1 VTKCTC
7 GVGMLVRSLTIF
19 ALVLIGLAGLACRS
33 EGISVKLAWDQVTD
47 PTVIAYNL
55 YYGGSSPDY
64 YSFVSAGAN
73 NTVTVSNLT
82 GGVTYYF
89 AVTAINVFGLE
100 SAFSAPVIYRVPIPC
115 TITLG
120 NLIQTYDGT
129 PKSASATTTPSGL
142 PVSLTYNGQ
151 TNSPAGLGIY
161 QVVATVTDPNYSGSA
176 TGTLIIATTLATI
189 QLTGMTW
196 VYDGNMKEAS
206 VTTTPP
212 GLPVL
217 LTYNGATGPPTNA
230 GSYEVT
236 AEIYDPT
243 FTFGAVTNGVF
254 TISRANAA
262 VQLSSLTWNYDGTR
276 KSAFVTTIPPGLAVM
291 LTYNGQSQ
299 APYAAGTYTVIASI
313 TDPNYQGSDTQL
325 FTITGGKGGPG
336 VTSPAT
342 PFPPS
347 PGSQATSQV
356 TATGEPLQIRWP
368 TGSIGPVSVFHSTN
382 LAEWA
387 LLTNSI
393 DRSGSMLIL
402 QQPGNHFYRATI
414 ANQGRTNQLPMEI
427 EKLSHASTASQP
439 INANPTTQG
448 VP

>member
-1 VTKCTC
+1 MTKCTC

-19 ALVLIGLAGLACRS
+19 ALVLIGLAGLAYRS

-55 YYGGSSPDY
+55 YYGGTSPNY
-64 YSFVSAGAN
+64 SSFVSAGAN
-73 NTVTVSNLT
+73 NSVTVSNLA

-120 NLIQTYDGT
+120 NLLQTYDGT
-129 PKSASATTTPSGL
+129 PKSASATTTPPGL
-142 PVSLTYNGQ
+142 NMSLTYSGQ

-189 QLTGMTW
+189 QLTSMAW

-217 LTYNGATGPPTNA
+217 VTYNGLTDPPTNA

-243 FTFGAVTNGVF
+243 FTFGGVANGIF

-276 KSAFVTTIPPGLAVM
+276 KSAFVTTVPPGLAVM

-299 APYAAGTYTVIASI
+299 APYAAGIYTVVGSV
-313 TDPNYQGSDTQL
+313 TDPNYQGSDTQI
-325 FTITGGKGGPG
+325 FTITGGNGGPG

-342 PFPPS
+342 PFPSS
-347 PGSQATSQV
+347 PGSQGTGQV
-356 TATGEPLQIRWP
+356 TATVEPLQIRWP

-382 LAEWA
+382 LAEWT
-387 LLTNSI
+387 LLTNSV
-393 DRSGSMLIL
+393 DWSGSMLIL
-402 QQPGNHFYRATI
+402 QQPGNHFYRATT
-414 ANQGRTNQLPMEI
+414 ANLGMTNQLPMTI
-427 EKLSHASTASQP
+427 EKLGPPSNSSA
-439 INANPTTQG
+439 AN
-448 VP
+448 